1 MTVAEKLQNKIDDCT
16 IKAIVYLKKHDT
28 DMCHFFLSARNG
40 FIEKRSLL
48 TIDEL
53 RSEYGIAEKD

>member
-16 IKAIVYLKKHDT
+16 IKAIAYLKKHDI

-40 FIEKRSLL
+40 FIEKRNLL
-48 TIDEL
+48 TIDES